1 MTKLAIGIL
10 TYKRMDYL
18 IETLNDINKTKYEIE
33 LIILNNNEGYCV
45 KNLILP
51 RINNKKYKCVIFGI
65 RQIMVLQKVDG
76 RLLKI
81 VLLSS

>member
-51 RINNKKYKCVIFGI
+51 RINNKKNTSA
-65 RQIMVLQKVDG
+65 
-76 RLLKI
+76 
-81 VLLSS
+81 LSLG